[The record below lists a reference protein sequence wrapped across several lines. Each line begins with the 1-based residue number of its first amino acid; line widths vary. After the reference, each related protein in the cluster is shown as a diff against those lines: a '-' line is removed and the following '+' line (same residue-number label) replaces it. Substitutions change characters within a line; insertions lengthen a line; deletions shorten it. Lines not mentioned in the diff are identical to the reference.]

1 MFNAHIFIIVVLY
14 ILFTSDNI
22 HSKLKEK
29 IFSFIHFDWTT

>member
-29 IFSFIHFDWTT
+29 NIFIHSF